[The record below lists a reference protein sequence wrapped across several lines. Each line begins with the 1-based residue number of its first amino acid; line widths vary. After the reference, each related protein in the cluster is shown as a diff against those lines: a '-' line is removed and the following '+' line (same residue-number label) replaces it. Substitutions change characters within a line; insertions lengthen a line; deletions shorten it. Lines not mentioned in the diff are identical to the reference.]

1 MKFFINLRVG
11 MRVRVQCMT
20 GYTKGVVIDFSRD
33 CVHAITGNS
42 SLVSVVKLTGEHGLM
57 VESDK
62 QPRPLPS
69 SKYILIRRDQRLAN
83 KLIAAKNEELA
94 ASQEQLRFPQQV
106 GDIELNGWLYQHTYS
121 DIENTDG
128 YGKDPYCRWLD
139 ELPPTPGNERLLITR
154 GKGGHGK

>member
-1 MKFFINLRVG
+1 MNEGRNSKRGGERCSTDDASGTEEVERENLRVG

-69 SKYILIRRDQRLAN
+69 SKYILIRRDQRLAI

-94 ASQEQLRFPQQV
+94 ASQ
-106 GDIELNGWLYQHTYS
+106 
-121 DIENTDG
+121 
-128 YGKDPYCRWLD
+128 
-139 ELPPTPGNERLLITR
+139 
-154 GKGGHGK
+154 